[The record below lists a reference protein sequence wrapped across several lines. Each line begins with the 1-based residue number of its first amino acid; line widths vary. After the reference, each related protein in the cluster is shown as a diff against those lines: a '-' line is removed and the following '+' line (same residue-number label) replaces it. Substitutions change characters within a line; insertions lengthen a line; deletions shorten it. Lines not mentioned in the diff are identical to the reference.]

1 MNENPL
7 QPEAVSWLQDR
18 WGSAAP
24 DVGVVLGSGIELL
37 DDDFHEQDRVCVGEI
52 PSLPEPSVKGHGGD
66 WIRYRYGDKNV
77 LILGG
82 RIHLY
87 EGHTIEEV
95 TRGVRVLAGLGTSSL
110 VLTNAAGGIKTG
122 YVPGTLVAITD
133 HLNLQGVSSMV
144 TRTEHHVET
153 DHAAVYDLQWL
164 DRARGR
170 YEMNDSDPLLEGT
183 YAVLTGPTY
192 ETPAEIGMLRKMGAD
207 LVGMSTVPEAL
218 AARKAGMKVLAF
230 SLVTNLAAGISGKKL
245 NHDEVLETG
254 KKSQKRMVQLVRAA
268 IDSID

>member
-1 MNENPL
+1 
-7 QPEAVSWLQDR
+7 
-18 WGSAAP
+18 
-24 DVGVVLGSGIELL
+24 
-37 DDDFHEQDRVCVGEI
+37 
-52 PSLPEPSVKGHGGD
+52 
-66 WIRYRYGDKNV
+66 
-77 LILGG
+77 
-82 RIHLY
+82 
-87 EGHTIEEV
+87 
-95 TRGVRVLAGLGTSSL
+95 
-110 VLTNAAGGIKTG
+110 
-122 YVPGTLVAITD
+122 
-133 HLNLQGVSSMV
+133 MV

-254 KKSQKRMVQLVRAA
+254 KKSQKRMVQMVRAA